1 MEPTEAEPGKPLLV
15 RGFEAVLF
23 AGRWLLAPL
32 YLAMLVLLGMLV
44 TRFLLELVHALP
56 MLARLTETQLIML
69 TLSLIDL
76 SLAANLVVLVI
87 LSGYEN
93 FVSRILLSPTD
104 PRPQWMGSIDYSG
117 LKLKLMSSIT
127 AIAAVHVLRVF
138 FEVRAEPDR
147 VVYWQGGLMLAFVVT
162 GLLLALTDR
171 VAGHG

>member
-1 MEPTEAEPGKPLLV
+1 MQPIQPEPKPTLV
-15 RGFEAVLF
+15 RGIEQLLF

-44 TRFLLELVHALP
+44 ARFIIEIVHAVPQLS
-56 MLARLTETQLIML
+56 AFTETQLIML

-93 FVSRILLSPTD
+93 FVSRIVLGPAD
-104 PRPQWMGSIDYSG
+104 PRPHWMGGIDYSG
-117 LKLKLMSSIT
+117 LKLKLMGSIT

-147 VVYWQGGLMLAFVVT
+147 VVYWQAGLMIAFVIT

-171 VAGHG
+171 IAGHG

>member
-1 MEPTEAEPGKPLLV
+1 M
-15 RGFEAVLF
+15 
-23 AGRWLLAPL
+23 LAL
-32 YLAMLVLLGMLV
+32 LAMLVV
-44 TRFLLELVHALP
+44 RFILELVHAVPELP
-56 MLARLTETQLIML
+56 RMTETQLVML
-69 TLSLIDL
+69 ALSLIDL

-93 FVSRILLSPTD
+93 FVSRIELAEGD
-104 PRPQWMGSIDYSG
+104 PRPKWMGNIDYSG
-117 LKLKLMSSIT
+117 LKLKLLSSIT

-147 VVYWQGGLMLAFVVT
+147 VIYWQAGLMLAFVVT